1 MCKSVAVILAVF
13 FLSFSLPGFSQ
24 DTEKSEH
31 PLLDKYYPQAQKPK
45 PDTNKA
51 ITNQIQQVY
60 QVKPAPSASNIS
72 SPASK
77 PILTASIIPADTT
90 SEKPA
95 PSTKIVPAV
104 TNTSAITAP
113 VADITTVSGVT
124 TKPAIIKQDT
134 ITVKPTVQPI
144 VQSQRAPKQPYMDT
158 RLGSS
163 TPQYD
168 TWEKN
173 NNGAGS
179 VTTSPK

>member
-1 MCKSVAVILAVF
+1 MYKIVRILLAVF
-13 FLSFSLPGFSQ
+13 FISFSIQGFSQ

-51 ITNQIQQVY
+51 ITNQIQPVY
-60 QVKPAPSASNIS
+60 QVKPTPSARNIS
-72 SPASK
+72 SPTKK
-77 PILTASIIPADTT
+77 PVLTATIIPADTM

-95 PSTKIVPAV
+95 PATKIVPAV
-104 TNTSAITAP
+104 TNTTAITAP
-113 VADITTVSGVT
+113 VADVSTVSGPSN
-124 TKPAIIKQDT
+124 KPAINKQDT
-134 ITVKPTVQPI
+134 ITAKLPVQRIVQP
-144 VQSQRAPKQPYMDT
+144 QRAPTQPYMDT

-168 TWEKN
+168 TWKKN

>member
-1 MCKSVAVILAVF
+1 MYKIVRVILAVF
-13 FLSFSLPGFSQ
+13 FISFSIQGFSQ

-51 ITNQIQQVY
+51 ITNQIKPDY
-60 QVKPAPSASNIS
+60 QIKPAPSASNIL
-72 SPASK
+72 SPANN
-77 PILTASIIPADTT
+77 PVVTATIIPADTM
-90 SEKPA
+90 SENPPPA
-95 PSTKIVPAV
+95 TTVVQAV
-104 TNTSAITAP
+104 TNNTAISTP
-113 VADITTVSGVT
+113 NADVTTVSGPAN
-124 TKPAIIKQDT
+124 KPAVNKQDT
-134 ITVKPTVQPI
+134 TAKLPVQPI
-144 VQSQRAPKQPYMDT
+144 VQPQRAPTEPYMDT

-168 TWEKN
+168 TWKKN